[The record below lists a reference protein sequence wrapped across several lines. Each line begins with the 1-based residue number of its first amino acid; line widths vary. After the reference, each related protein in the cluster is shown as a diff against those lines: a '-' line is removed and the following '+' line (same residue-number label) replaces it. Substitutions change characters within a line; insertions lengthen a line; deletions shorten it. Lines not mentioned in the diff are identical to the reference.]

1 MIICSVEILE
11 KLCWLGCTTK
21 YCVCENPLEDSEPNH
36 GGTKIEY
43 WISVRFVNL
52 LAIWISAHWLQ
63 WNVRA
68 LCLVKTSL
76 DDLTP
81 HASVMNLG
89 ANSCSLSWQDSTVI
103 DFHDSLGNR
112 SQTVESGG
120 SALTLTQAAN
130 SEEIIQRFVV
140 NANSARLG
148 RDLLLCV
155 LDEYLGTIPAI
166 EQSSNVSC
174 VHWSLAFV

>member
-1 MIICSVEILE
+1 
-11 KLCWLGCTTK
+11 
-21 YCVCENPLEDSEPNH
+21 
-36 GGTKIEY
+36 
-43 WISVRFVNL
+43 
-52 LAIWISAHWLQ
+52 
-63 WNVRA
+63 
-68 LCLVKTSL
+68 
-76 DDLTP
+76 
-81 HASVMNLG
+81 
-89 ANSCSLSWQDSTVI
+89 
-103 DFHDSLGNR
+103 
-112 SQTVESGG
+112 VESGG

-174 VHWSLAFV
+174 VH